1 MGGNGIGLSGPP
13 PARLRF
19 HKNNYDLA
27 RLQVRWNPLARACFN
42 LIRGI
47 VMFGLEALDLARMQ
61 FAFTVSF
68 HIIFPAITIGLAS
81 YLAVLEGL
89 WLKTRQEV
97 YRDLYH
103 FWSKIFAVNFGMG
116 VVSGLVMAYQFGT
129 NWSAFSDFA
138 GSVTGPLLTYEVL
151 TAFFLEA
158 GFLGVML
165 FGWNRVGPG
174 LHFFS
179 TVMVAIGTLI
189 STFWILAS
197 NSWMQTPQGFEI
209 VDGRVIPTDWF
220 AVVFNP
226 SFPYRLL
233 HMATAAFLATAFFV
247 GASAAWHLLRGRDNP
262 AIRKM
267 LSMAMWMALI
277 VAPVQAFIGDM
288 HGLNTLKHQPVKI
301 AAIEGHWENREGEA
315 TPLILFGWP
324 DMEREETRFKVEIPY
339 LGSLILTHSLD
350 QQVPALKEF
359 PKEDR
364 PNSTVVFWSFRIMVA
379 LGLAMILAGVWS
391 LWLRWRGGLF
401 SSRPFLYFCLW
412 MGPSGLIAILAGWF
426 TTEMGRQPWV
436 VYGLMRTS
444 EAVSHHS
451 VAQLSLTLVMFV
463 VVYFAVFGA
472 GFAYLLR
479 LVRKGPVTDEGKEQG
494 TGGPGQQRTPARPL
508 SAADE
513 SADDDTSGDA
523 LGTRN

>member
-1 MGGNGIGLSGPP
+1 
-13 PARLRF
+13 
-19 HKNNYDLA
+19 
-27 RLQVRWNPLARACFN
+27 
-42 LIRGI
+42 
-47 VMFGLEALDLARMQ
+47 MFGLEALDLARIQ
-61 FAFTVSF
+61 FAFTISF

-89 WLKTRQEV
+89 WLRSGETV

-103 FWSKIFAVNFGMG
+103 FWAKIFAVNFGMG

-138 GSVTGPLLTYEVL
+138 GAVTGPLLTYEVL

-179 TVMVAIGTLI
+179 TLMVAIGTLI

-197 NSWMQTPQGFEI
+197 NSWMHTPQGFEI
-209 VDGRVIPTDWF
+209 VDGRVIPVDWF

-226 SFPYRLL
+226 SFPYRLA

-267 LSMAMWMALI
+267 LSMAVWMALI
-277 VAPVQAFIGDM
+277 VAPVQAFIGDL
-288 HGLNTLKHQPVKI
+288 HGLNTLKYQPAKI
-301 AAIEGHWENREGEA
+301 AAMEGHWDNSSGEP

-324 DMEREETRFKVEIPY
+324 DMEREETRFKIEIPA

-350 QQVPALKEF
+350 KQVPALKEF
-359 PKEDR
+359 APEDR
-364 PNSTVVFWSFRIMVA
+364 PNSTIVFWTFRVMVA
-379 LGLAMILAGVWS
+379 MGLLMILVGLWGT
-391 LWLRWRGGLF
+391 WLRYRGRLF
-401 SSRPFLYFCLW
+401 ASRPFLHLAVW
-412 MGPSGLIAILAGWF
+412 MGPSGILAILAGWY
-426 TTEMGRQPWV
+426 TTEIGRQPWIV
-436 VYGLMRTS
+436 QGLMRTADAS
-444 EAVSHHS
+444 SGHS
-451 VAQLSLTLVMFV
+451 FAQMSLTLALFV
-463 VVYFAVFGA
+463 VVYFALFGA
-472 GFAYLLR
+472 GIGYMLR
-479 LVRKGPVTDEGKEQG
+479 LVRKGPRIDEGQEVTQ
-494 TGGPGQQRTPARPL
+494 GGPGQPRTPSRPL
-508 SAADE
+508 SAAQEDF
-513 SADDDTSGDA
+513 DDTETDLPGGRA
-523 LGTRN
+523 